1 MKAEEVFDSLEHI
14 GIYVVDK
21 ESLIVYY
28 ENPTAQ
34 KYSVKNRIG
43 KPCYSIHGNID
54 MCSSCPIRKKDHVS
68 YVVRNDHNMVFDM
81 KCSELVWE
89 GHPAYMLSLTKKQ
102 DIHLSDDDKSINRMS
117 RALQKSVNVY
127 TEINLETIKY
137 KQINLKDAKHYSVE
151 PVGDYAPAFEHMC
164 QCEIHPD
171 DVPEVRRLMAPE
183 VLQQYG
189 ADPDG
194 PKEVTVRYR
203 LKNENPMKLMQSRA
217 IFLRDEL
224 PHYAVSIATDVT
236 EETLMHE
243 QLASLDR
250 ILNNV
255 ETGVLVYEDST
266 IDGKILYANSL
277 VCEMVGVD
285 NAKEIEEK
293 SKEFSQLY
301 YHDDIDAVIMAHEQL
316 RIPGNTVRYEFRQ
329 RPDASGEYRWYS
341 AIGHSVVVQEDRN
354 PIVYINYID
363 ITEQKKAY
371 QLQSKLEAEQRANRS
386 KSEFLSNMSHEIR
399 TPMNAIIG
407 MTDLALDDVDQNST
421 VAEYLSQIKESS
433 GYLLGIINDILSMSR
448 IDSGK
453 MKLELEW
460 VSTQE
465 VIKPIIDMIVP
476 LMRRKNIDFRFNT
489 KVLLRSNIE
498 YYLDAKKTEQ
508 MLMNLLNNAYKFTD
522 FDGCVKLE
530 FQNVEFDMNEKKGVD
545 RIVIQDNGCGMTED
559 FLSKAFQ
566 PFEQER
572 TATTASIQGTGLGLS
587 ISRTIA
593 RLMGGDITVASELGK
608 GATFTITFPYRFRI
622 VDEKV
627 IEPSEDNS
635 IVRDKN
641 LSGHTIL
648 LAEDHP
654 LNAKIATK
662 LLERKGLSVV
672 HVSDGASAVQN
683 FNTNPKGTYA
693 AILMDLRMPVMD
705 GVTAT
710 KTIRALPREDA
721 KTIPIIAMTANA
733 FDEDRRISAEA
744 GMNEHLAKPI
754 EPELLYQVLSKY
766 ISDSGK

>member
-1 MKAEEVFDSLEHI
+1 
-14 GIYVVDK
+14 
-21 ESLIVYY
+21 
-28 ENPTAQ
+28 
-34 KYSVKNRIG
+34 
-43 KPCYSIHGNID
+43 
-54 MCSSCPIRKKDHVS
+54 
-68 YVVRNDHNMVFDM
+68 
-81 KCSELVWE
+81 
-89 GHPAYMLSLTKKQ
+89 
-102 DIHLSDDDKSINRMS
+102 
-117 RALQKSVNVY
+117 
-127 TEINLETIKY
+127 
-137 KQINLKDAKHYSVE
+137 
-151 PVGDYAPAFEHMC
+151 
-164 QCEIHPD
+164 
-171 DVPEVRRLMAPE
+171 
-183 VLQQYG
+183 
-189 ADPDG
+189 
-194 PKEVTVRYR
+194 
-203 LKNENPMKLMQSRA
+203 
-217 IFLRDEL
+217 
-224 PHYAVSIATDVT
+224 
-236 EETLMHE
+236 
-243 QLASLDR
+243 
-250 ILNNV
+250 
-255 ETGVLVYEDST
+255 
-266 IDGKILYANSL
+266 
-277 VCEMVGVD
+277 
-285 NAKEIEEK
+285 
-293 SKEFSQLY
+293 
-301 YHDDIDAVIMAHEQL
+301 
-316 RIPGNTVRYEFRQ
+316 
-329 RPDASGEYRWYS
+329 
-341 AIGHSVVVQEDRN
+341 
-354 PIVYINYID
+354 
-363 ITEQKKAY
+363 
-371 QLQSKLEAEQRANRS
+371 
-386 KSEFLSNMSHEIR
+386 
-399 TPMNAIIG
+399 
-407 MTDLALDDVDQNST
+407 
-421 VAEYLSQIKESS
+421 
-433 GYLLGIINDILSMSR
+433 
-448 IDSGK
+448 
-453 MKLELEW
+453 
-460 VSTQE
+460 
-465 VIKPIIDMIVP
+465 
-476 LMRRKNIDFRFNT
+476 
-489 KVLLRSNIE
+489 
-498 YYLDAKKTEQ
+498 
-508 MLMNLLNNAYKFTD
+508 
-522 FDGCVKLE
+522 
-530 FQNVEFDMNEKKGVD
+530 MNEKKGVD